1 MTADFDK
8 KIQSGM
14 VNGLNNATKKQSVE
28 QVSAGE
34 ASFKDT
40 QKIDMGTGSAGRSS
54 VNVDNFD
61 TDMRKFFKSPRFAQ
75 AANKYVEHLVNQGYN
90 YEDAVNAVFSEL
102 GV

>member
-14 VNGLNNATKKQSVE
+14 VNGLKSTTKKQGVE
-28 QVSAGE
+28 QGSAGE
-34 ASFKDT
+34 AAFKGT
-40 QKIDMGTGSAGRSS
+40 QNTDMGTGVAGRSS
-54 VNVDNFD
+54 VNIDNFD
-61 TDMRKFFKSPRFAQ
+61 TDMRKFLKSPKFAQ